1 MTRDEI
7 NQLLMVQVDFGG
19 FYSGNAAKLISSEL
33 GRVTSQRAVDHL
45 IKGIRLHEI
54 FGFVPAIQFD
64 SALAV
69 PDKHS
74 QGH

>member
-1 MTRDEI
+1 
-7 NQLLMVQVDFGG
+7 MVQVDFCG
-19 FYSGNAAKLISSEL
+19 FHSGNAAKLISSEL

-45 IKGIRLHEI
+45 IREIRRDEI